1 MDKLVINGGKPV
13 RENFLVYGAPDIG
26 NEEIDEV
33 VACLKTGWIS
43 TGPRANQFEND
54 VLDYVNGKHACATNS
69 CTSAL
74 HLSLIAHDI
83 GKGDEVI
90 TTPMTFGATV
100 NVIEHVGAT
109 PVLVDIQ
116 QNGFN
121 INAELI
127 ESKIT
132 EQTKAIMPVHY
143 AGFPCEM
150 NLINDIAR
158 KHDLIVIEDA
168 AHAMGTKYKGKF
180 IGDSNN
186 CVCFSFYV
194 TKNISAAEGGMVIS
208 PSEAL
213 NDKVRT
219 YCLHGMNHGAWQR
232 FSKSSKQLHY
242 DIVVPGYKFN
252 MPDLNASMGIQ
263 QLKKLEKF
271 IEIRRNYANI
281 YFESLKDIPGLILP
295 YSLIDDNTEHRC
307 AWHLFPVMIDTNYF
321 SVSRETIMAAMI
333 KENIGVATHYRAI
346 FDQEF
351 YKNKYQFKRENFPN
365 ASIVSDTVF
374 SLPLSS
380 AMSMEDVRSVI
391 KALNKVLPYYQT

>member
-1 MDKLVINGGKPV
+1 MDELVINGGKPV

-132 EQTKAIMPVHY
+132 ERTKAIMPVHY

-208 PSEAL
+208 L
-213 NDKVRT
+213 
-219 YCLHGMNHGAWQR
+219 
-232 FSKSSKQLHY
+232 
-242 DIVVPGYKFN
+242 
-252 MPDLNASMGIQ
+252 
-263 QLKKLEKF
+263 
-271 IEIRRNYANI
+271 
-281 YFESLKDIPGLILP
+281 
-295 YSLIDDNTEHRC
+295 SLIHISEPTR
-307 AWHLFPVMIDTNYF
+307 
-321 SVSRETIMAAMI
+321 
-333 KENIGVATHYRAI
+333 
-346 FDQEF
+346 
-351 YKNKYQFKRENFPN
+351 
-365 ASIVSDTVF
+365 
-374 SLPLSS
+374 
-380 AMSMEDVRSVI
+380 
-391 KALNKVLPYYQT
+391 PY